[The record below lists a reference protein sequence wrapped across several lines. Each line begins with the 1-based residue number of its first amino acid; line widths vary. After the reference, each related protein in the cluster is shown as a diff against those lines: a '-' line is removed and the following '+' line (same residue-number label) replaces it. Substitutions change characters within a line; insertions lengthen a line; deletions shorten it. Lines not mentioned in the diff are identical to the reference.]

1 MKLKKSLILV
11 IVIAIIM
18 ILAGAFVVYKSIECQ
33 NDRDEEIIENADKT
47 EKKTVYAMVIVS
59 KDDNKNVSTTD
70 ANDSNVRKQMFETYR
85 ELINSNAIKSEVE
98 KKYSKVGNVEMEF
111 IEETELIKVIYTC
124 DNHSDEECKDI
135 LKQYLTVFSKK
146 IEELYGEKM
155 YIIDE
160 PEISLIT
167 KW

>member
-1 MKLKKSLILV
+1 MKLEKKMIFV

-18 ILAGAFVVYKSIECQ
+18 ILAGVFVVYKSIECQ
-33 NDRDEEIIENADKT
+33 NDKDEEIIENADKT
-47 EKKTVYAMVIVS
+47 EKKIVYAMVIVS
-59 KDDNKNVSTTD
+59 KDDNEN
-70 ANDSNVRKQMFETYR
+70 AARIDSNDVNARKKMFETYR

-98 KKYSKVGNVEMEF
+98 KIYSNVGNVEMEF

-135 LKQYLTVFSKK
+135 LKQYITIFSKK